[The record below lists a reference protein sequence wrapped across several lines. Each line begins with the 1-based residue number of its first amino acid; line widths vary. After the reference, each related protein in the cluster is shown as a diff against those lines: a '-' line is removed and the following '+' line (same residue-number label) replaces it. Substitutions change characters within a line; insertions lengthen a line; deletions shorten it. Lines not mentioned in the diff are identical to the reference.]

1 MNAQHLKMTP
11 APAVAGLLKPFLAAR
26 GWTPP
31 GDDAWL
37 ARMAATLQERAKTLV
52 DLLDQAAYYFS
63 DDVEIDP
70 AAAAKHLAKANPQAL
85 RDLRDALAALEDWS
99 LATIEAAFKWT
110 LERHALALG
119 KLAQPVR
126 VALTGGTVSPG
137 IYEVAEIIGRDR
149 CLARLDHAL
158 PLVGTAAA

>member
-1 MNAQHLKMTP
+1 ASAGVFNPEKLEWVNAQHLKMTP
-11 APAVAGLLKPFLAAR
+11 PSEVAELLKPFLAER

-37 ARMAATLQERAKTLV
+37 ARMAATLLERAKTLV

-63 DDVEIDP
+63 EAVTLDE
-70 AAAAKHLAKANPQAL
+70 AAVAKHLAKANRDAL
-85 RDLRDALAALEDWS
+85 RDLRDALAALDDWTT
-99 LATIEAAFKWT
+99 AGIEAAFQGV
-110 LERHALALG
+110 LARHSLAMG

-137 IYEVAEIIGRDR
+137 IYEVI
-149 CLARLDHAL
+149 
-158 PLVGTAAA
+158 